1 MSFYICHAERLA
13 QRQRLLLRQRR
24 LQLQPRVRL
33 QRQRPHL
40 QRHRHLLQGLARP
53 QGLGLL
59 LRLALS
65 ADSQVIGER

>member
-1 MSFYICHAERLA
+1 MSFYIWHAERLA

-24 LQLQPRVRL
+24 LQLQ
-33 QRQRPHL
+33 RQRPHL
-40 QRHRHLLQGLARP
+40 QRHRHLLQGLPRP